1 MASPKR
7 KQYLDKAHRDVIEAA
22 MKRPF
27 EQKLAETR
35 AMIIKWDRLTRGN
48 WSVSFSG
55 GLDSTVLLH
64 IARDLFPHCPAYFSD
79 TGLEY
84 PEIKDFVKEHENVTV
99 IRPKLTF
106 RQVIEKCGYPVV
118 SKRISQYVKEVQRA
132 KGETATKHLRLT
144 GYKSDGT
151 YSRLGKIPEKWMYL
165 IEAPFKIGDRCCYH
179 LKKAPL
185 NKMPF
190 PLVGVR
196 VEESNQRL
204 VTYAQYGAFGKK
216 LKNPRAWPI
225 WSWREDDIWEYID
238 RYNLPVASVYEG
250 EDPLKRTGCMFCM
263 FGVHL
268 EHPNKFQL
276 MAITHPKQYA
286 YCLDNLGLREVL
298 DYLGVDYS
306 PWTRWSG
313 R

>member
-1 MASPKR
+1 MSVMSKEH
-7 KQYLDKAHRDVIEAA
+7 QDVVHAA
-22 MKRPF
+22 LRRPF
-27 EQKLAETR
+27 DVKLAETCELI
-35 AMIIKWDRLTRGN
+35 AEWDHLTDGN

-64 IARDLFPHCPAYFSD
+64 IARSMYPDCPAYFVD

-84 PEIKDFVKEHENVTV
+84 PEIKEFVKQHENVTV
-99 IRPKLTF
+99 VRPKLTF
-106 RQVIEKCGYPVV
+106 RQVLEKCGYPVV
-118 SKRISQYVKEVQRA
+118 SKRVAQYVKEVKNA
-132 KGETATKHLRLT
+132 KGETATKQLRLT
-144 GYKSDGT
+144 GMTSKGE
-151 YSRLGKIPEKWMYL
+151 YSPLGKIPNKWMYL
-165 IEAPFKIGDRCCYH
+165 IDAPFKISDRCCHY
-179 LKKAPL
+179 LKKSPL
-185 NKMPF
+185 YKMPN

-204 VTYAQYGAFGKK
+204 ITFLEEGALGAQ
-216 LKNPRAWPI
+216 LEHPRAWPI
-225 WSWREDDIWEYID
+225 WSWTERDIWEYID
-238 RYNLPVASVYEG
+238 FHGIPVASVYTG
-250 EDPLKRTGCMFCM
+250 DNPLTRTGCMFCM

-306 PWTRWSG
+306 PWKG
-313 R
+313 RSR